1 MASRTQYSFRNLA
14 SKLGVSL
21 VMLFVGFITRKVFVD
36 NVGVQYLGLNGL
48 LQNILGIM
56 TLLEGGFATSVV
68 YNMYKPLAED
78 NRPKILALLQLYRRV
93 YRWIALG
100 VVAFGISL
108 YPFIGYFMKDAED
121 LSDVGI
127 IYFIF
132 LFNSVINYFSAY
144 KWSLI
149 NASQKVYKLT
159 VINLAYQ
166 LGVSFS
172 KLAILYYTKNYILFL
187 IVESLFNIA
196 YNVAVVKK
204 AESLFPYVK
213 TRQKYFIDSDTKTNI
228 ITNIKALFVNRI
240 GGYFMHS
247 TDGIIISS
255 FVGIPINGLYSNY
268 TLITGYVKSLV
279 SQSLDSYSESV
290 GNLIASESTDKVY
303 AVFKSCL
310 FVNFLLVSI
319 PIAILFNSFPPL
331 IDWWLG
337 PEYKM
342 SNIVVWLVLID
353 FYLDSIRTTAMTFKA
368 KAGIFVYDKWTPF
381 FQGVINVIL
390 SLLFV
395 RFWGIAGVLL
405 ATAVSILSIGFWQF
419 PRLCYKYIFQKP
431 LIDYFRRLSFYT
443 LVFILSLL
451 SSVLVCSFI
460 EFQNHFICLLLKASV
475 TGLVTLLVYWLFF
488 NRLEEYSKLRQYVVS
503 LYKSSF

>member
-1 MASRTQYSFRNLA
+1 M
-14 SKLGVSL
+14 
-21 VMLFVGFITRKVFVD
+21 MLLVGFITRKVFVD
-36 NVGVQYLGLNGL
+36 NVGVKYLGLNGL

-93 YRWIALG
+93 YRWIAFG
-100 VVAFGISL
+100 VIAFGISL

-149 NASQKVYKLT
+149 NASQRVYKLT

-187 IVESLFNIA
+187 IVESFFNIA

-213 TRQKYFIDSDTKTNI
+213 TRQKYLIDSDTKSNI

-310 FVNFLLVSI
+310 FVNFLLVSL
-319 PIAILFNSFPPL
+319 PIAILFNAFPPL

-342 SNIVVWLVLID
+342 SNLIVWLVLIN
-353 FYLDSIRTTAMTFKA
+353 FYLDSIRTTALTFKT
-368 KAGIFVYDKWTPF
+368 KAGIFVNDRWTPF

-390 SLLFV
+390 SLIFV
-395 RFWGIAGVLL
+395 RCWGIAGVLL
-405 ATAVSILSIGFWQF
+405 ATAISILSIGFWQF
-419 PRLCYKYIFQKP
+419 PRLCYKFIFHKP
-431 LIDYFRRLSFYT
+431 LIDYFKRLSFYT
-443 LVFILSLL
+443 TVFIVSLVLSMLL
-451 SSVLVCSFI
+451 CKII
-460 EFQNHFICLLLKASV
+460 EFQKPFVSLLYNVSV
-475 TGLVTLLVYWLFF
+475 TGLLTLLLYWFF
-488 NRLEEYSKLRQYVVS
+488 FHRCEEYLELRQYAIN
-503 LYKSSF
+503 LIRFR